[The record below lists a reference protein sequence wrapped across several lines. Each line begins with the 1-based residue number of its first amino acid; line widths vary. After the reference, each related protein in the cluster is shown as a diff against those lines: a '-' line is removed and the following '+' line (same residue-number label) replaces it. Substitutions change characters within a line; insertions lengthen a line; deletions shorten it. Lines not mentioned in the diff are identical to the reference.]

1 VVDVAP
7 PVDGSHVSLP
17 GPQMRIDLKRL
28 VLAAVAL
35 AGLLLA
41 GRELAALLP
50 RFAVWVESLGP
61 WGPVAFIAG
70 YAVAPVILAPA
81 FLLTIAAGA
90 IFGFVEGVLYVM
102 IGATIGAT
110 LAFLTGRYL
119 ARQFVEGLLT
129 REPRLRLID
138 RAVERQGFRLVL
150 LLRMSPA
157 VPYVLLN
164 YALGLSS
171 IRLSDYVAASIGM
184 LPVVAAYVYSGKVA
198 GDLATLA
205 SGAAAPRGPEYYG
218 FILLGFVSTVGVTVF
233 ATRLARQ
240 AIAAEIEPTDVTGP

>member
-1 VVDVAP
+1 
-7 PVDGSHVSLP
+7 
-17 GPQMRIDLKRL
+17 MRIDITKLI
-28 VLAAVAL
+28 L
-35 AGLLLA
+35 AGVVLVGLALA
-41 GRELAALLP
+41 GREAAALLP
-50 RFAVWVESLGP
+50 RFVAWVESLGP
-61 WGPVAFIAG
+61 WGPLAFIAG
-70 YAVAPVILAPA
+70 YAVAPVVLAPA

-90 IFGFVEGVLYVM
+90 IFGFVEGVVYVM

-157 VPYVLLN
+157 VPYTLLN
-164 YALGLSS
+164 YALGLSRV
-171 IRLSDYVAASIGM
+171 RLTDYVTASIGM

-198 GDLATLA
+198 GDLAALA
-205 SGAAAPRGPEYYG
+205 AGTAPPRGAVYYG
-218 FILLGFVSTVGVTVF
+218 LVVLGLVSTVVVSVF
-233 ATRLARQ
+233 VTRLARQ
-240 AIAAEIEPTDVTGP
+240 AIAHELQAAEPTAR